1 MQVQVLTG
9 TPAEIAEFLR
19 LTESDKADSEAADV
33 LVSGSAMSS
42 AEVAAFVEERGRG
55 VDTNARVLDYVERV
69 RALGSVEI
77 VTGTSARTKDGL
89 TDYLMIR
96 DDGVRRYGAVAYVKP
111 ANGGLTLR
119 LTKEDVADVD
129 PVRIK
134 LRDVRPGHQYVVNC
148 PLRDGETVRFAVDL
162 TIRALAKVRRSD
174 GDA

>member
-1 MQVQVLTG
+1 MRVQVLTG
-9 TPAEIAEFLR
+9 TPAEIAEFLQ
-19 LTESDKADSEAADV
+19 LTESDKADNETPDPV
-33 LVSGSAMSS
+33 VSGNAMSS
-42 AEVAAFVEERGRG
+42 AEVNVFVEERGRSA
-55 VDTNARVLDYVERV
+55 DTNARVLDYLKRV

-77 VTGTSARTKDGL
+77 VTGTSSRTKDGL

-129 PVRIK
+129 PARIK

-148 PLRDGETVRFAVDL
+148 PLRDADTVRFAVDL
-162 TIRALAKVRRSD
+162 TIRALRKVRGSD
-174 GDA
+174 DEA

>member
-19 LTESDKADSEAADV
+19 LTEGDKTDSEADDLV
-33 LVSGSAMSS
+33 VSGNAMSPG
-42 AEVAAFVEERGRG
+42 AVATFVEERGRG
-55 VDTNARVLDYVERV
+55 ADTNARVLDYLERV

-96 DDGVRRYGAVAYVKP
+96 DDGIRRYGAVAYVKP

-119 LTKEDVADVD
+119 LTKDDVADVD

-148 PLRDGETVRFAVDL
+148 PLRDVETVRFAVEL
-162 TIRALAKVRRSD
+162 TIRALDKVRGSD
-174 GDA
+174 SEA